1 MAASRPDGQKTAY
14 WGVPWEEGYGYPQA
28 RQVGNEVYVSGQFN
42 HDEDGNLVAPAPLD
56 SKGRPR
62 DFSAMGEQ
70 MRTAY
75 DNIAKLLALYGATL
89 EDVVEE
95 TLYVLDMDAAFAVV
109 GSVRKAAY
117 GTERPQCASN
127 IIGVSRLAQRP
138 QLVEIACKAVIGA
151 QADQAR

>member
-1 MAASRPDGQKTAY
+1 MAASQPLNKDTAY
-14 WGVPWEEGYGYPQA
+14 WGVPWEDAYGYPQV
-28 RQVGNEVYVSGQFN
+28 RRVGNEIHVSGQFN

-56 SKGRPR
+56 ADGRPS

-70 MRTAY
+70 MRASY
-75 DNIAKLLALYGATL
+75 ANIAKLLALYGATL
-89 EDVVEE
+89 QDVVEE

-109 GSVRKAAY
+109 GKVRKAAY

-138 QLVEIACKAVIGA
+138 QLIEIACKAVIGA
-151 QADQAR
+151 GASGR

>member
-1 MAASRPDGQKTAY
+1 MAASQPLNKDTAY
-14 WGVPWEEGYGYPQA
+14 WGVPWEDAYGYPQA
-28 RQVGNEVYVSGQFN
+28 RRVGNEIHVSGQFN

-56 SKGRPR
+56 ADGRPS

-70 MRTAY
+70 MRASY
-75 DNIAKLLALYGATL
+75 ANIAKLLALYGATL
-89 EDVVEE
+89 QDVVEE

-109 GSVRKAAY
+109 GKVRKAAY

-138 QLVEIACKAVIGA
+138 QLIEIACKAVIGTGA
-151 QADQAR
+151 SGR